1 MLSEEVLAI
10 VGGRVDQELL
20 TRIEYLAA
28 ENEILKS
35 KFSKRLIFTND
46 ERMRLA
52 RIAKRIGKKGF
63 FCRDS
68 LRC

>member
-35 KFSKRLIFTND
+35 KVSQRLKFTND

-52 RIAKRIGKKGF
+52 RIAKRIGKKG
-63 FCRDS
+63 
-68 LRC
+68 LAGIP